1 MLTRNEIVKII
12 EEKAV
17 SKKQCDEAIETACKK
32 LEMKLRKEYDRKLE
46 NLSLQMQ
53 GKIDALSNVIR
64 MKDEILAKTNQEI
77 GELKASYNF
86 VSGETSELAG
96 KINMTNMLVDKCK
109 SEQVKLE
116 GKAVDLE
123 DRSRRNNLVFFNI
136 PEDEPSGAR
145 EICEQKIGKLFV
157 EVGLCDNQQQSMIS
171 IDRAHRLGPLRKGSK
186 RPRPIIVRCTY
197 FKDKDWII
205 RSANKHFKDNPV
217 NVSEDYSKTT
227 ISEHRSLIMKA
238 KEAKE
243 NGLGDSRFSILNYR
257 LGYRRVTITYSSN
270 KNKQDSP
277 VFRKS
282 FTLSD
287 TADDAEWF
295 VPKERQ

>member
-1 MLTRNEIVKII
+1 MLTKTDILKII

-17 SKKQCDEAIETACKK
+17 SKKQCNEAIETACKN

-53 GKIDALSNVIR
+53 GKIDTLNNVIR

-86 VSGETSELAG
+86 VSGETSALAG
-96 KINMTNMLVDKCK
+96 KVNLTNILVDKCK
-109 SEQVKLE
+109 SEQARLE

-136 PEDEPSGAR
+136 PEEESSGTK
-145 EICEQKIGKLFV
+145 ESCEQKIGKLFT
-157 EVGLCDNQQQSMIS
+157 EVGLCDNQSMIS
-171 IDRAHRLGPLRKGSK
+171 LDRAHRLGPHKSGNN

-197 FKDKDWII
+197 YKDKDWII
-205 RSANKHFKDNPV
+205 RSANKHFKDSPV
-217 NVSEDYSKTT
+217 NVSEDYSKPT
-227 ISEHRSLIMKA
+227 ISEHRSLISKA
-238 KEAKE
+238 KRAKE

-257 LGYRRVTITYSSN
+257 LGYRRVTLTYSSN
-270 KNKQDSP
+270 KNKPDAP

-287 TADDAEWF
+287 TSADAQWF
-295 VPKERQ
+295 VPKERK